1 MHLRDV
7 REGNSIYSHSGY
19 VGGCHVAH
27 HVPVGDAC
35 QLVIVEHVIDVLSPS
50 SQSRTV
56 HHVSTYNIRLQFM
69 NLVLHRQ
76 RVTCLRY

>member
-27 HVPVGDAC
+27 HVPVSDTC
-35 QLVIVEHVIDVLSPS
+35 QLVIVEHVIEVN
-50 SQSRTV
+50 V
-56 HHVSTYNIRLQFM
+56 RLQFM